1 MMMSRGGV
9 SDMRSTRTKSK
20 APFTILI
27 VEDNATDVE
36 LMLHALESADL
47 KPLGGDFEMEVRATA
62 EGALQL
68 LGERAVDLVLTD
80 MVLPGMEGL
89 VLVSRSPKIN
99 PNLPVVVGTWV
110 NADPRA
116 HEAMASGAFSYV
128 LTPCNGDV

>member
-1 MMMSRGGV
+1 MIDSDVLNSRTP
-9 SDMRSTRTKSK
+9 RSGPK

-47 KPLGGDFEMEVRATA
+47 KPLGGDFEMEVRAKA

-80 MVLPGMEGL
+80 MCCREWTVGSRQPHSKDRSKLAGAGGDADECGL
-89 VLVSRSPKIN
+89 
-99 PNLPVVVGTWV
+99 
-110 NADPRA
+110 
-116 HEAMASGAFSYV
+116 SGCGCDAARR
-128 LTPCNGDV
+128 L